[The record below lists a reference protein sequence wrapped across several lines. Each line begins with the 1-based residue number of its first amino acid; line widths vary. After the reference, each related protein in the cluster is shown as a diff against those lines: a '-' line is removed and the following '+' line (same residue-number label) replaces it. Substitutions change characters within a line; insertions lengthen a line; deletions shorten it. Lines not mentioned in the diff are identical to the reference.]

1 MPIFDTHSHYNLE
14 PIFADWQN
22 LAHRAQK
29 VGVKKSAVVGTNI
42 AGSLVAANLRE
53 KMPDF
58 FLATIGIHPE
68 EIANAAAELAS
79 FAQCNLEKFAAY
91 GEIGLD
97 FYRLD
102 RQAANFSQI
111 VTEQKQLLQ
120 AQLQLALKNP
130 KPIILHIRDDFVDLN
145 SQTNAYGS
153 ILKIIAQTQVAQ
165 LPLVFHC
172 FSGDETYLR
181 QVLSLPHS
189 YISFAGNLTFKNASN
204 LQKLASLVP
213 AERLLLETDAP
224 FLSPAPKRGQ
234 FCQPEFI
241 VHTANFAA
249 ANLSFSLAQIYRNS
263 CRLFNV

>member
-14 PIFADWQN
+14 PIFADWQD
-22 LAHRAQK
+22 LAQRAQK
-29 VGVKKSAVVGTNI
+29 AGVQKSVVVGTNI
-42 AGSLVAANLRE
+42 ASSLVAANLRE

-58 FLATIGIHPE
+58 FLAAIGIHPE
-68 EIANAAAELAS
+68 EIENATAELAAFS
-79 FAQCNLEKFAAY
+79 QCNLEKFAAY

-97 FYRLD
+97 FYHLD
-102 RQAANFSQI
+102 RQVANFSQI
-111 VTEQKQLLQ
+111 VAKQKQLLQ
-120 AQLQLALKNP
+120 AQLQFALKNP
-130 KPIILHIRDDFVDLN
+130 KPIILHLRDDFVDLD
-145 SQTNAYGS
+145 SQTNAYGL

-181 QVLSLPHS
+181 RVLSLPQS
-189 YISFAGNLTFKNASN
+189 YISFAGNLTFKNAGN

-224 FLSPAPKRGQ
+224 FLSPVPKRGQ

-241 VHTANFAA
+241 AHTANFAA
-249 ANLSFSLAQIYRNS
+249 ANLNVSLAQVYRNS